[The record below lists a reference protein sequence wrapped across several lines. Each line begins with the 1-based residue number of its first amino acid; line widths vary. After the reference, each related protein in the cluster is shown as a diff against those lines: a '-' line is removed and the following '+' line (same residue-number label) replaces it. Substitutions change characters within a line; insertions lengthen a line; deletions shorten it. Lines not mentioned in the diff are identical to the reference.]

1 MSEKRQEREPMIDFV
16 TTTGKNVGKIKNT
29 ELGIALGLGEG
40 AMRNIEKKHPQ
51 RYEMMYFGALCE
63 ANKITKDELI
73 KIINDR
79 NAK

>member
-1 MSEKRQEREPMIDFV
+1 MNLMRVNRKRELMIDFI
-16 TTTGKNVGKIKNT
+16 TKTGKNIGKIKKS
-29 ELGIALGLGEG
+29 ELGAALGRGEG
-40 AMRNIEKKHPQ
+40 AMRNIEKKHPN

-79 NAK
+79 K